1 MKLTKIIRVKNFER
15 LTEEGVDLSS
25 LYILELVQSGYNVQ
39 GMENVKIQGWI
50 SGLMR
55 KGLITEDY
63 KITLEGCNI
72 LSTLDQDLG
81 KNTLKRVEVQRDEKF
96 KEWWNI
102 FPQSDNFIYASRTF
116 PGSRTLRTEQ
126 KECEVIFYKLINE
139 EGFTADQIITGT
151 INHVGIAKKLSYTS
165 KRNEL
170 KYIPSSKRYL
180 KEKIF
185 EPYIQI
191 EERKEPPKSNDT
203 FI

>member
-25 LYILELVQSGYNVQ
+25 LYILELFQSGYNVQ

-81 KNTLKRVEVQRDEKF
+81 RNTLKKVEVQRDEKF
-96 KEWWNI
+96 KEWWECY
-102 FPQSDNFIYASRTF
+102 PSVDRFIYNNVKF
-116 PGSRTLRTEQ
+116 PGARSLRVKQ
-126 KECEVIFYKLINE
+126 KECEVLFYKLTNE
-139 EGFTADQIITGT
+139 DGIKAEDIIKGT
-151 INHVGIAKKLSYTS
+151 TNHIE
-165 KRNEL
+165 EL
-170 KYIPSSKRYL
+170 KKISYSSKENRLTYMPASDRYL
-180 KEKIF
+180 KEKRFIHF
-185 EPYIQI
+185 I
-191 EERKEPPKSNDT
+191 EQDTKNDKP
-203 FI
+203 IRGAIDI